1 MPIIF
6 SRACEYAFQAVL
18 YLASQP
24 QDRPILQR
32 DISRALQI
40 PPHFLGKVL
49 QMLSRSQLVISRKG
63 KSGGFI
69 LARSPKDISL
79 YDILEAT
86 DGVACLDG
94 CILGF
99 SECGDESPCP
109 VHFQWKQSKQ
119 MIVEMLLNRN
129 AEELSQEIEVKLPLP
144 EEQEKDAVSRLHNT

>member
-86 DGVACLDG
+86 DGAACLDG

-99 SECGDESPCP
+99 RECSDEDPCP
-109 VHFQWKQSKQ
+109 VHFQWKESKQ
-119 MIVEMLLNRN
+119 ILMGILKNRN
-129 AEELSQEIEVKLPLP
+129 AEELSREIDTKLQAM
-144 EEQEKDAVSRLHNT
+144 EEQEKIL

>member
-24 QDRPILQR
+24 QTRPILQR
-32 DISRALQI
+32 DISGALQI

-49 QMLSRSQLVISRKG
+49 QSLSRSNLVISRKG
-63 KSGGFI
+63 KCGGFI

-79 YDILEAT
+79 YDILKAT

-99 SECGDESPCP
+99 SECGDERPCP
-109 VHFQWKQSKQ
+109 VHFQWKESKQ
-119 MIVEMLLNRN
+119 ILMEMLRNRN
-129 AEELSQEIEVKLPLP
+129 AEELSQEIEIKLQPMN
-144 EEQEKDAVSRLHNT
+144 EQEKIL

>member
-49 QMLSRSQLVISRKG
+49 QSLSRRQLVVSRKG

-69 LARSPKDISL
+69 LGRSPKDISL

-86 DGVACLDG
+86 DGAACLDG

-99 SECGDESPCP
+99 GECGDENPCP
-109 VHFQWKQSKQ
+109 VHFQWKESKQ
-119 MIVEMLLNRN
+119 ILMGMLKNKN
-129 AEELSQEIEVKLPLP
+129 AEELSREIEVKLQLLN
-144 EEQEKDAVSRLHNT
+144 EQKKLL